1 MLPPARQV
9 DLNRRLASMWKTP
22 KDRTA
27 CSVCRF
33 VRNTQKRCTI
43 TAGRLT
49 LLGPVTP
56 PSPSFLL
63 VYFARFPFQAHEN
76 LQRPRVKVEL
86 TKPVLVRQR
95 RRGRG
100 RGNNNVETKESIY
113 SSWGT
118 VKISCFMCALDVNSS
133 GSGSGISFNPYPVPY
148 CVSVSSCLH
157 LQPERRQCCRSF
169 SLPPSSVPLSPV
181 QVSSA
186 SLLRYSQFWQST
198 LAAFHHSC
206 TLFEPEIEPTVCV
219 CVFGEIH

>member
-1 MLPPARQV
+1 MYNNCGKADVVGSSYPNSLP
-9 DLNRRLASMWKTP
+9 L
-22 KDRTA
+22 
-27 CSVCRF
+27 
-33 VRNTQKRCTI
+33 
-43 TAGRLT
+43 
-49 LLGPVTP
+49 
-56 PSPSFLL
+56 LL

-133 GSGSGISFNPYPVPY
+133 SSFNPYPVPY

-157 LQPERRQCCRSF
+157 LQPERRQCSRSF
-169 SLPPSSVPLSPV
+169 SLPPSSVPSSPV
-181 QVSSA
+181 QVSLA

-206 TLFEPEIEPTVCV
+206 TLFETEPTVCV